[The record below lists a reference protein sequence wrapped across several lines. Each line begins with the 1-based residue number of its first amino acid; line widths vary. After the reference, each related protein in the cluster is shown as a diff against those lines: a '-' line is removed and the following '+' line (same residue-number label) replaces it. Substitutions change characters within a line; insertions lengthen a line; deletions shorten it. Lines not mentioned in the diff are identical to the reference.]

1 MDKKIE
7 AYLSLDKLFSSH
19 CFKLYLVGGTVR
31 DYLLGLPLDDMDA
44 VTDATP
50 EEMKLFLP
58 DANYRFEMFGSIN
71 LKVDGVK
78 FDITT
83 MREEDGYAD
92 ARHPGKIKFVKELS
106 KDVVRRDFTVNALYL
121 DNNLQVIDLVDGQKD
136 LKNKVL
142 KTVGEAD
149 RRIKEDP
156 LRILRAF
163 RFASDYDLSLDKEL
177 SDAIRNNIFLIDKLN
192 VEKTRMDLKKCKPS
206 SKDKILKLFEE
217 YNIKHLSNV
226 IE

>member
-19 CFKLYLVGGTVR
+19 GFKLYLVGGTVR

-50 EEMKLFLP
+50 EEMKMFLP

-71 LKVDGVK
+71 LKVDDVK

-121 DNNLQVIDLVDGQKD
+121 DNNLKVIDLVDGQKD

-163 RFASDYDLSLDKEL
+163 RFVSDYDLSIDKEFN
-177 SDAIRNNIFLIDKLN
+177 RFL
-192 VEKTRMDLKKCKPS
+192 
-206 SKDKILKLFEE
+206 
-217 YNIKHLSNV
+217 
-226 IE
+226 